1 MICKTRVLLVTAHD
15 CHETDFL
22 GAHRDAS
29 QQHGNISLELAY
41 FDLSRK
47 RDFFEILI
55 LLGDVK
61 AGFFTAVHL
70 VPPASTWSRI
80 RHSSTSGQPPLRT
93 RERQTGLSHLSPQL
107 QLKVE
112 ESNRQIETV
121 TWLSVLCAQRKVW
134 VLLVFPED
142 LGGHVQ
148 SGPTSIWSSS
158 HLRKLDGISDV
169 QRGAAFLCQFAGTE
183 SCRPVGLFT
192 NITAVKAQM
201 VHGWPRL
208 YRVDKYFMYDGPLN
222 DKCSCTKPHT
232 SASAGFGKR
241 FWSLSTH
248 ASLVVEEHVPLRA
261 GGTSSTSS
269 SLSPSHLSS
278 APLFSLAGHS
288 GSASSLYYAWSSG
301 RLSRSLLSDFSGSG
315 NASKF
320 FDSQPSGDLSQLCRL
335 TPCYFGS
342 QSGTDGIGSDTLSFT
357 TRPHSSGSLQAPL
370 VTVSPRGDGGW
381 THGGVDMDGAP
392 VTAVPVRLGDAR
404 PCPCVFSSGRSLV

>member
-1 MICKTRVLLVTAHD
+1 MPIPSVMFCKTRVLLVTAHD
-15 CHETDFL
+15 CHESLTDFL
-22 GAHRDAS
+22 GAHRDAL

-55 LLGDVK
+55 LLGHVK

-70 VPPASTWSRI
+70 APPASTWSRI

-93 RERQTGLSHLSPQL
+93 REHQQQSSLSTE
-107 QLKVE
+107 LKVE

-121 TWLSVLCAQRKVW
+121 TWLFEQAVLCAQRKVW

-158 HLRKLDGISDV
+158 HLRRLDGVSDV

-183 SCRPVGLFT
+183 SRRPVGLFT
-192 NITAVKAQM
+192 NLTGVKAQM

-208 YRVDKYFMYDGPLN
+208 YRVDKYFLYDGPLN

-232 SASAGFGKR
+232 PMRGVNSHEEFHSSASAGFGKR

-301 RLSRSLLSDFSGSG
+301 RLSRSMLSDFSGSG

-320 FDSQPSGDLSQLCRL
+320 FDSHPSGDLSQLCRL

-342 QSGTDGIGSDTLSFT
+342 GTMVRRVVTMVLGVIRFRRLHGHTVPEVCK
-357 TRPHSSGSLQAPL
+357 RP
-370 VTVSPRGDGGW
+370 W
-381 THGGVDMDGAP
+381 
-392 VTAVPVRLGDAR
+392 
-404 PCPCVFSSGRSLV
+404 